1 MGNSDSKKSH
11 PMDAY
16 FDVQKY
22 RRMKP
27 NFTDDQIIS
36 IYELFKDQEPDD
48 NGEVRVERVQKL
60 FQKSCD
66 KDQLRE

>member
-1 MGNSDSKKSH
+1 
-11 PMDAY
+11 MDEY
-16 FDVQKY
+16 FDVTKY

-36 IYELFKDQEPDD
+36 IYELFKDQEPDQ
-48 NGEVRVERVQKL
+48 NGEVSVDRVQKL
-60 FQKSCD
+60 FQKSSD

>member
-1 MGNSDSKKSH
+1 MGNSDAKRSH
-11 PMDAY
+11 PMDVH

-36 IYELFKDQEPDD
+36 IYELFKDQEPDA
-48 NGEVRVERVQKL
+48 NGEVKVEKIYKL